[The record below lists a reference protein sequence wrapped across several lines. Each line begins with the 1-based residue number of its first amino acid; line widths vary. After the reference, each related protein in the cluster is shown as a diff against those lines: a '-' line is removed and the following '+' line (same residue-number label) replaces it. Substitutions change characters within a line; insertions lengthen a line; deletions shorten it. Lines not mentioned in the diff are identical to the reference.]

1 METTLLDIVVC
12 GHSATR
18 GIKGVEMIIQREE
31 RKEKGHR
38 EKWIGT
44 ILLVFAFAG
53 ILFFRTG
60 MLLLGN
66 VCLRIIEKRFGIL
79 LPEYS
84 CHPYQAMFEQVGAI
98 VTVILLLSG
107 VYLLGREE
115 WKRRE
120 KRHFV
125 VVASCVLLL
134 GIMLAIPFSE
144 KNWWNMAQNWCE
156 KQVKMVRYGGENSA
170 LPKGDF
176 RGIGERKKKKEIAL
190 QVVMEK
196 PADLYL
202 RGFVGAKYTGNGWK
216 PMDGECIYASKEVL
230 RKLQKNG
237 FSYASQLGSSAEICQ
252 TGEEN
257 SIAIKVK
264 EADREY
270 VYTPYGLLKQ
280 QLPTRCS
287 YREDGL
293 WSKGIRGQ
301 KSYQY
306 KAYSN
311 VVSNY
316 PAISMKIYHAKEAE
330 DYLIAES
337 YYNTYVYEKYLTIP
351 EEIKNYLKKEIGDI
365 RTDKSHISYEEANAV
380 VSDFLDQH
388 LSYSEKVK
396 KYTGASDFVLWV
408 LQAEKKG
415 YDLHYATVATFLY
428 RYLGIPARYVEGY
441 CVTKEDVA
449 YKTSYDMIEIP
460 EERGHAWVEIYQDGA
475 GFVPME
481 VDPSYQGKMSRPK
494 QGAEGTKNRVK
505 ERSDTA
511 KEENSVH
518 KTNSSKAEKQTKDK
532 KADYRWIYESMFFG
546 VLLLLGML
554 VFLLLKNRDKR
565 KGIHRKIE
573 KQYRKLLKKLKRKG
587 AVTQLPPTMWIKQ
600 MEEKIK
606 GCTLQELKMAIQI
619 GEKNRYSKEKCKEEE
634 WKLLKHIYSKIR

>member
-1 METTLLDIVVC
+1 
-12 GHSATR
+12 
-18 GIKGVEMIIQREE
+18 MIIQREE
-31 RKEKGHR
+31 RKGKGHR

-44 ILLVFAFAG
+44 ILLILAFAG

-66 VCLRIIEKRFGIL
+66 RCLRVVEKRFGIL

-84 CHPYQAMFEQVGAI
+84 CHPYQATFEQVGAI
-98 VTVILLLSG
+98 ATIVLLLIG
-107 VYLLGREE
+107 VYLLGREG
-115 WKRRE
+115 WKRGE
-120 KRHFV
+120 KSHFV
-125 VVASCVLLL
+125 VLVSFFLLL
-134 GIMLAIPFSE
+134 GIMLAIPFSG
-144 KNWWNMAQNWCE
+144 KNWWDRAQNWCE
-156 KQVKMVRYGGENSA
+156 KQVKMVRYGGETST

-176 RGIGERKKKKEIAL
+176 RGIGERKRKKGVAL

-202 RGFVGAKYTGNGWK
+202 RGFVGAKYTGSGWK
-216 PMDGECIYASKEVL
+216 PMDGDAIYASKEVL
-230 RKLQKNG
+230 RKLQKND
-237 FSYASQLGSSAEICQ
+237 FSYASQLGSSAKLCQ
-252 TGEEN
+252 VGEEN

-264 EADREY
+264 GANREY
-270 VYTPYGLLKQ
+270 VYTPYGLLEQ
-280 QLPTRCS
+280 ELPTSSS

-316 PAISMKIYHAKEAE
+316 PSISMKIYHAKGAE
-330 DYLIAES
+330 EYLIAES

-351 EEIKNYLKKEIGDI
+351 EEIKNYLKKEVGEVK
-365 RTDKSHISYEEANAV
+365 TDKSHMSYEEANAI
-380 VSDFLDQH
+380 VSDFLAQH

-396 KYTGASDFVLWV
+396 KYAGASDFVLWV
-408 LQAEKKG
+408 LQGEKKG

-449 YKTSYDMIEIP
+449 YKTSYDMIEVS
-460 EERGHAWVEIYQDGA
+460 EDHGHAWVEIYQDGT
-475 GFVPME
+475 GFIPME

-518 KTNSSKAEKQTKDK
+518 KTNPSKAEKQTKDK
-532 KADYRWIYESMFFG
+532 KRNDTWIYESVCV
-546 VLLLLGML
+546 VLLLLVCL
-554 VFLLLKNRDKR
+554 VAFLLVKNKAQS
-565 KGIHRKIE
+565 KNMHRKIE
-573 KQYRKLLKKLKRKG
+573 RQYRKLLKRLKRKG
-587 AVTQLPPTMWIKQ
+587 AVIQLPPTMWIKQ
-600 MEEKIK
+600 MEEKVK

-619 GEKNRYSKEKCKEEE
+619 GEKNRYSKETCKEEE
-634 WKLLKHIYSKIR
+634 WKLLKYVYRKIR